1 MNHVLSL
8 FNLCRPVNLLLG
20 CFTVLMS
27 AYMMDECPQ
36 VDTLVEATV
45 VVVSFVGA
53 SNAFNDYVDFDID
66 RVNRPNRPLPQK
78 HITRKFALH
87 VSIALFIL
95 GSLVSMAL
103 VPAATAIAMGA
114 VLPVAIVYSTSLK
127 GLPLVGNAAVAFTV
141 GMTFIFSGA
150 AFGDGMALLTPAIL
164 TFGFSFIRELI
175 KDMEDIEGDR
185 LADLKT
191 FPILF
196 GDKVAA
202 KLSSALIIALL
213 VASVVPYCRGD
224 YGMPYMM
231 LFTLG
236 VSWPLCISIGL
247 MIGTPATQT
256 YSNVAN
262 LMKVCMF
269 VGLVAIGMGESI
281 FA

>member
-1 MNHVLSL
+1 MNYLLSL
-8 FNLCRPVNLLLG
+8 LNLCRPVNLLLG

-27 AYMMDECPQ
+27 AYMMDEFPH
-36 VDTLVEATV
+36 VETLIEAIV

-66 RVNRPNRPLPQK
+66 TINRPNRPLPKLQLTK
-78 HITRKFALH
+78 KSALH
-87 VSIALFIL
+87 ISIALFIL
-95 GSLVSMAL
+95 GSVASIAL
-103 VPAATAIAMGA
+103 EPAATTIAMGA

-150 AFGDGMALLTPAIL
+150 AFGDAMALLTPAII

-175 KDMEDIEGDR
+175 KDIEDIEGDR
-185 LADLKT
+185 RADLKT

-196 GDKVAA
+196 GDRVAA

-247 MIGTPATQT
+247 LIGTPATQT
-256 YSNVAN
+256 YSNIAN

-281 FA
+281 LA